1 MHGSAPTRPRRSV
14 ITSIAILATT
24 KWKAT
29 AALLGVVVIAGLSA
43 FTFGLDRE
51 GFPPINTPISVV
63 SGTWFVDDATIVDD
77 QLVRPFKEQFEA
89 VEGVV
94 SVGSEA
100 RPSSFAIVVEFDSDI
115 DSATGTA
122 LLADLDLAPP
132 DGADVTYNA
141 VNAAKLVGQYDVLV
155 SVIGPPGAE
164 PAELEA
170 QAASLSGYLAS
181 DDAIDS
187 ADVRSLV
194 TTSIDPATGA
204 EEQRQ
209 TRFTRVALSS
219 DGYDDAITVGI
230 VRAEDADL
238 DVLQFSDRLD
248 GLLAGDDV
256 VLADGYEAFVTAD
269 FATGVR
275 SQLSS
280 LTTNLLTGL
289 AAVAVVSLILI
300 GWRVAL
306 LTAGFMGLVTLGSLA
321 GLWGIGF
328 SLNTITLFGLILTL
342 GLIVDDAIVIS
353 ESIDAN
359 KGESSEPVGVIRT
372 AIDRVGSASF
382 AGTLTTVV
390 VFSPMLFVGGILGEF
405 IRPIPTT
412 VIITLLLSF
421 LFSIVFIP
429 AIARRFLVNQRPVRN
444 PVARIE
450 RRLAAR
456 AGRLAAYPSGNGP
469 KGWAVGGGLAAFAI
483 VMVMVGGSIAGTLGF
498 SIFPAGKDAVAI
510 AVNSE
515 FPAGTTIEEAEEIAD
530 EIDAVVLDVLGDDLE
545 RSQYLRGN
553 ERLTETF
560 VDLSPIGDRPTAPQ
574 FVEQIE
580 AGVAGI
586 QGARITVAAAEN
598 GPPVLEFP
606 FAAQI
611 AVDDTSADAG
621 QALAVEIRN
630 DLLGLELEVGG
641 ETVTILDA
649 IVSTDGVIA
658 RTDGERFIE
667 VRAQYDSDQ
676 VTGNLNAT
684 QDYLEDRYPP
694 SGLEASGLA
703 PDALGFDFGLE
714 SDNQDDFA
722 SLGVA
727 GLVAL
732 LLMLVVIT
740 VQFRSLAQS
749 LLIFL
754 AIPFSFLGVFSILS
768 ATDNPLSFLVTV
780 GFIAL
785 IGVAVNNTIL
795 LVDAANRA
803 RRAGKTAGEA
813 IQEAITR
820 RFRPLIATTLTTVVG
835 LLPLALS
842 DPFWE
847 SLGFTLIGGLV
858 SSTFFVLLAFPA
870 FYLGLEAIRT
880 PVRNLARRR
889 MGKPEIV

>member
-1 MHGSAPTRPRRSV
+1 
-14 ITSIAILATT
+14 
-24 KWKAT
+24 
-29 AALLGVVVIAGLSA
+29 
-43 FTFGLDRE
+43 
-51 GFPPINTPISVV
+51 
-63 SGTWFVDDATIVDD
+63 
-77 QLVRPFKEQFEA
+77 
-89 VEGVV
+89 
-94 SVGSEA
+94 
-100 RPSSFAIVVEFDSDI
+100 
-115 DSATGTA
+115 
-122 LLADLDLAPP
+122 
-132 DGADVTYNA
+132 
-141 VNAAKLVGQYDVLV
+141 
-155 SVIGPPGAE
+155 
-164 PAELEA
+164 
-170 QAASLSGYLAS
+170 
-181 DDAIDS
+181 
-187 ADVRSLV
+187 
-194 TTSIDPATGA
+194 
-204 EEQRQ
+204 
-209 TRFTRVALSS
+209 
-219 DGYDDAITVGI
+219 
-230 VRAEDADL
+230 
-238 DVLQFSDRLD
+238 
-248 GLLAGDDV
+248 
-256 VLADGYEAFVTAD
+256 
-269 FATGVR
+269 
-275 SQLSS
+275 
-280 LTTNLLTGL
+280 
-289 AAVAVVSLILI
+289 
-300 GWRVAL
+300 
-306 LTAGFMGLVTLGSLA
+306 
-321 GLWGIGF
+321 
-328 SLNTITLFGLILTL
+328 
-342 GLIVDDAIVIS
+342 
-353 ESIDAN
+353 
-359 KGESSEPVGVIRT
+359 
-372 AIDRVGSASF
+372 
-382 AGTLTTVV
+382 
-390 VFSPMLFVGGILGEF
+390 
-405 IRPIPTT
+405 

-429 AIARRFLVNQRPVRN
+429 AIARKFLVNQRPVRN

-515 FPAGTTIEEAEEIAD
+515 FPPGTTIDEAQEIAD
-530 EIDAVVLDVLGDDLE
+530 EVDAVVLDVLGDDLE

-560 VDLSPIGDRPTAPQ
+560 VDLSPIGGRPTAPE

-580 AGVAGI
+580 AGLVGI
-586 QGARITVAAAEN
+586 EGARVTVAAAEN

-611 AVDDTSADAG
+611 AVDDSTAATG
-621 QALAVEIRN
+621 QELAVEIRD
-630 DLLGLELEVGG
+630 DLVGLELEVGG
-641 ETVTILDA
+641 DTVTILDA

-667 VRAQYDSDQ
+667 VRAQYDSDE

-684 QDYLEDRYPP
+684 QDYLEDRYPT
-694 SGLEASGLA
+694 SELEARGLA
-703 PDALGFDFGLE
+703 ADALGFDFGLE

-768 ATDNPLSFLVTV
+768 VTDNPLSFLVTV

-820 RFRPLIATTLTTVVG
+820 RFRPLVATTLTTVVG

-847 SLGFTLIGGLV
+847 ALGFTLIGGLV

-870 FYLGLEAIRT
+870 FYLGLEAVRT

>member
-1 MHGSAPTRPRRSV
+1 MHAPAPKAPRRSV
-14 ITSIAILATT
+14 ITSIALFATT
-24 KWKAT
+24 KWKVT
-29 AALLGVVVIAGLSA
+29 AGFFAVVVIAGLSA
-43 FTFGLDRE
+43 FSFGLDRE
-51 GFPPINTPISVV
+51 GFPPINTPISIV
-63 SGTWFVDDATIVDD
+63 SGTWFVDDAGVVDD
-77 QLVRPFKEQFEA
+77 ELVRPFKEQFEA

-94 SVGSEA
+94 SVDSEA
-100 RPSSFAIVVEFDSDI
+100 RASSFAVIVEFESDI
-115 DSATGTA
+115 DSATGTTR
-122 LLADLDLAPP
+122 LVDLGLVAPE
-132 DGADVTYNA
+132 GAAVEYNA

-155 SVIGPPGAE
+155 SIIGTPDSTPVD
-164 PAELEA
+164 LET
-170 QAASLSGYLAS
+170 QATALAGYLAADS
-181 DDAIDS
+181 AIEA

-194 TTSIDPATGA
+194 TTSIDPSTGA
-204 EEQRQ
+204 EEQRL
-209 TRFTRVALSS
+209 TRFTRVATSS

-230 VRAEDADL
+230 IRADDTDL
-238 DVLQFSDRLD
+238 DVLEFSDRLD
-248 GLLAGDDV
+248 GLLSSDDV
-256 VLADGYEAFVTAD
+256 PLGESYEAFVTAD
-269 FATGVR
+269 FATGVQ

-289 AAVAVVSLILI
+289 AAVSIVSLILI

-306 LTAGFMGLVTLGSLA
+306 LTAGFMALVTIGSLA
-321 GLWGIGF
+321 GLWGVGF

-359 KGESSEPVGVIRT
+359 KHESDEPVGVIKA

-429 AIARRFLVNQRPVRN
+429 TVGRWFLVNDRPVRN
-444 PVARIE
+444 PVARLE
-450 RRLAAR
+450 RRLAHG
-456 AGRLAAYPSGNGP
+456 AGRLAAYPSGNGV
-469 KGWAVGGGLAAFAI
+469 KGWAAGGGLAAFAI
-483 VMVMVGGSIAGTLGF
+483 AMVMVGGSIAGTLGF

-515 FPAGTTIEEAEEIAD
+515 FPAGTTIEESQAIAD
-530 EIDAVVLDVLGDDLE
+530 DIDAVVLAVLGDDLE

-560 VDLSPIGDRPTAPQ
+560 VDLTPIGGRPTAPE

-586 QGARITVAAAEN
+586 EGARITIAPLEN

-611 AVDDTSADAG
+611 AVDDDTAATG
-621 QALAVEIRN
+621 QALAVEIR
-630 DLLGLELEVGG
+630 DELAGLELQVGG
-641 ETVTILDA
+641 DTVTILDA

-658 RTDGERFIE
+658 RTDGDRFIE
-667 VRAQYDSDQ
+667 VRAQYDSDE

-684 QDYLEDRYPP
+684 QDYLEERYGSTELEDR
-694 SGLEASGLA
+694 GLA

-754 AIPFSFLGVFSILS
+754 AIPFSFLGVFTILS
-768 ATDNPLSFLVTV
+768 ITGNPLSFLVTV

-803 RRAGKTAGEA
+803 RRGGKSAADA

-820 RFRPLIATTLTTVVG
+820 RFRPLVATTLTTVVG

-847 SLGFTLIGGLV
+847 ALGFTLIGGLV
-858 SSTFFVLLAFPA
+858 SSTVLVLLTFPA
-870 FYLGLEAIRT
+870 FYLGLEAVRT
-880 PVRNLARRR
+880 PVRNAGRRLMKR
-889 MGKPEIV
+889 PAIN